1 MGFFGR
7 LFGCKL
13 FKNNPSPTT
22 KHTNEENS
30 QKTTTSGSNKHK
42 LGASASADAAQGWA
56 GLDAN
61 KHAIAVAAATAAV
74 AEAALAAAHA
84 AAEVVR
90 LTNGA
95 PPGTSSQVSHPAAA
109 PSIVR
114 RHLAAV
120 KIQSAFRR
128 YLARRALR
136 ALKSLVKLQALVRG
150 RIVRK
155 QSADMLRRMQT
166 LVRVQARARASQSLM
181 SETLHSSSKSS
192 LSYHPLPESP
202 DKIGYQ
208 HRTYSSKFEPSILQR
223 CRSNSN
229 VRDTINLDR
238 RRLASGWL
246 DQWMEESAWD
256 NRRDGSLR
264 YEHSDDVKVDKIL
277 EVDTW
282 KPRLGSQRR
291 PQTFQTA
298 HRVVSSDHSNPN
310 FMTYDS
316 PSKRSTKGSN
326 LNPSQASINAVS
338 LRYLKHP
345 LATDEAAFRTA
356 PNSPQA
362 FSASTRPGSS
372 GRRGHHFT
380 PARSEC
386 SWGFFNGYAG
396 HPNYMA
402 NTESFSAKVRSQ
414 SAPRQRL
421 EFEKYCL
428 TKKSVPEFC
437 NAGTYSD
444 TSFAEDG
451 GLRNKAFS
459 SSSRLNRVGS
469 FNPR

>member
-1 MGFFGR
+1 MGFFRR
-7 LFGCKL
+7 LFGPKRP
-13 FKNNPSPTT
+13 KNNPSPTN
-22 KHTNEENS
+22 KHTTKEKS
-30 QKTTTSGSNKHK
+30 QKTTSGSNKHK
-42 LGASASADAAQGWA
+42 PGASTSSPAAQEWA

-61 KHAIAVAAATAAV
+61 EHAIAVAAATAAV

-95 PPGTSSQVSHPAAA
+95 PPGTSSQVSLPVAA
-109 PSIVR
+109 PSTFR

-120 KIQSAFRR
+120 KIQSTFRR

-150 RIVRK
+150 HIVRK

-166 LVRVQARARASQSLM
+166 LVRVQARARATRSLM
-181 SETLHSSSKSS
+181 SESLHSSSKSS

-208 HRTYSSKFEPSILQR
+208 HRVYSSKVDGPSILQR
-223 CRSNSN
+223 CGSNST
-229 VRDTINLDR
+229 VRDAINLDR

-256 NRRDGSLR
+256 NRGDGSLR
-264 YEHSDDVKVDKIL
+264 NEHSDDVKVDKIL

-282 KPRLGSQRR
+282 KSHLGSQRR

-298 HRVVSSDHSNPN
+298 HRVLSSDHYNPG

-326 LNPSQASINAVS
+326 FNTPQAPIDVVS
-338 LRYLKHP
+338 LRSLKYP
-345 LATDEAAFRTA
+345 LATDEAAFRTTK
-356 PNSPQA
+356 NSPQA
-362 FSASTRPGSS
+362 FSASSRPGSS
-372 GRRGHHFT
+372 GRRGHSFT
-380 PARSEC
+380 QARSEC

-396 HPNYMA
+396 YPNYMA
-402 NTESFSAKVRSQ
+402 NTESFRAKVRSQ

-421 EFEKYCL
+421 EFDKYGL
-428 TKKSVPEFC
+428 SKKSVPEFWD
-437 NAGTYSD
+437 AGTYSD

-451 GLRNKAFS
+451 DLRNRAFFS
-459 SSSRLNRVGS
+459 PSRLNRVRS
-469 FNPR
+469 SNPR

>member
-7 LFGCKL
+7 LFGCKR
-13 FKNNPSPTT
+13 FKNNPYPTT
-22 KHTNEENS
+22 KHTNKEKS

-56 GLDAN
+56 DLDAN

-95 PPGTSSQVSHPAAA
+95 PPGTSSQVSLPGAA

-192 LSYHPLPESP
+192 LSYHPPESP
-202 DKIGYQ
+202 DKTGYQ
-208 HRTYSSKFEPSILQR
+208 HRVYSGKFDGPSILQR

-229 VRDTINLDR
+229 VRDAINRDR

-246 DQWMEESAWD
+246 DQWMEESTWQ

-282 KPRLGSQRR
+282 KPHLGSQRR
-291 PQTFQTA
+291 PQAFQTA
-298 HRVVSSDHSNPN
+298 HRVVTSDHHNPN

-326 LNPSQASINAVS
+326 LNPSQASIDAVS
-338 LRYLKHP
+338 MRYLKYP

-362 FSASTRPGSS
+362 FSASCRPGSS

-386 SWGFFNGYAG
+386 SWGFFNGYAS

-402 NTESFSAKVRSQ
+402 NTESSRAKVRSQ

-421 EFEKYCL
+421 EFEKYGL
-428 TKKSVPEFC
+428 TKKSVPEFW
-437 NAGTYSD
+437 NAGTHSD

-451 GLRNKAFS
+451 DLRNKSFS

-469 FNPR
+469 SNLR